1 LFNLDGSFIADSHIT
16 ILRPIKNVLSKFIL
30 YSLAHIGFK
39 TIERMAKGA
48 SGQIE
53 LSLSIIGDIKIP
65 IPPLSKQKA
74 LIDEVEILEA
84 KIDQAKTI
92 IEGAKERKEKVMEK
106 YL

>member
-1 LFNLDGSFIADSHIT
+1 MMKILFSYQKKL
-16 ILRPIKNVLSKFIL
+16 IKEVLKNKFTGQQLSKNIL
-30 YSLAHIGFK
+30 GKISSF
-39 TIERMAKGA
+39 
-48 SGQIE
+48 
-53 LSLSIIGDIKIP
+53 KIP

-74 LIDEVEILEA
+74 LIDEVEKLEA